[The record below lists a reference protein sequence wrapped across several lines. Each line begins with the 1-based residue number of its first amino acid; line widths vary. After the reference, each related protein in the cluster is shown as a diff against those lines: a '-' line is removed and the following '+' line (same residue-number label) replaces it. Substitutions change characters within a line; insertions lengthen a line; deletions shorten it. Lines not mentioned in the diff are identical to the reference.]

1 MEVFQS
7 EKPQVTPVHETTLFV
22 IESARKG
29 KFPPDSHVAGIRNGK
44 NQISPSLQFAE
55 EFREGVPRVDEMLDN
70 ISADDGID
78 LRNVGQV
85 ERFDIRSVDSR
96 VPRCSFLSGRR

>member
-1 MEVFQS
+1 
-7 EKPQVTPVHETTLFV
+7 TLFV

-44 NQISPSLQFAE
+44 NQISPSPQFADE
-55 EFREGVPRVDEMLDN
+55 PREGVPRVDEMLDN

-78 LRNVGQV
+78 LWNLGQG
-85 ERFDIRSVDSR
+85 ERFVIRGGDSC
-96 VPRCSFLSGRR
+96 VLRCSFLSGRRIELDTVTLSE